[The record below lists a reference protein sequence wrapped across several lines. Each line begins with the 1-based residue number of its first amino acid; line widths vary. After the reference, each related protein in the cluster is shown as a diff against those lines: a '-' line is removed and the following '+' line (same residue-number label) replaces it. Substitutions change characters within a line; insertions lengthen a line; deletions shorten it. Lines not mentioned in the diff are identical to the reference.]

1 MKSLTAIVQEIV
13 AHRARRE
20 TATMTPSLH
29 LRRDLNLRPLDLAL
43 VALDLEEVVD
53 VEVPCHAVAN
63 ASTVG
68 ELVASLTRA
77 VVRARTAQHAESAAR
92 YFTAAHEES

>member
-13 AHRARRE
+13 ARRARRE
-20 TATMTPSLH
+20 MAAVTPSLH
-29 LRRDLNLRPLDLAL
+29 LQRDLKLRPLDLAL

-53 VEVPCHAVAN
+53 VEVPCHALAN

-68 ELVASLTRA
+68 ELVAFLTSA
-77 VVRARTAQHAESAAR
+77 VVRARTAQHADAVVHCFSSAS
-92 YFTAAHEES
+92 EE